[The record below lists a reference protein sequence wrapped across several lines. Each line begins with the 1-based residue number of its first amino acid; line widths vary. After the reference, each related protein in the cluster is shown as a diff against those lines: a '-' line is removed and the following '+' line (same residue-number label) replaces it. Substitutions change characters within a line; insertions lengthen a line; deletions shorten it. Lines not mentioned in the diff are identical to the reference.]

1 MQSLR
6 LGKLARNQTLW
17 GVGAIAFALVV
28 ALVLTYVYYNTPGAS
43 KIVKFYTDD
52 ANAIRTGDEIRMA
65 GIKVGTVTDLK
76 LEPSQVLVTGKI
88 DDNAF
93 VGDQSQID
101 VRMLTVVGGYYVNLA
116 SMGNAPLGQQPIPRS
131 RVTMPYSLI
140 RALTDTTK
148 ITDNVSTQPL
158 NESLNQISQGLS
170 GTNVEVI
177 STVIDAGNT
186 LISTVE
192 RQRGQVT
199 AILNLSDEYIRA
211 LSNYRDKFA
220 ALVRKTSILT
230 QTLVIYDHGFSG
242 TIQGLG
248 DVLLALKPV
257 GDLYESHSVEF
268 IEKVRNLLERGRLF
282 TEQNGLT
289 IRALRRVQ
297 NTFDRILNAQNAPP
311 GLLATD
317 MCVPIPGSPC

>member
-1 MQSLR
+1 VQSLN
-6 LGKLARNQTLW
+6 LGKLARNQTAW
-17 GVGAIAFALVV
+17 GVAAIAVALVV
-28 ALVLTYVYYNTPGAS
+28 ALVLTYVYYNTPGTS
-43 KIVKFYTDD
+43 KIVSFYTDD
-52 ANAIRTGDEIRMA
+52 ANAIRTGDEVRMA

-76 LEPSQVLVTGKI
+76 LEPSQVLVTAKI

-116 SMGNAPLGQQPIPRS
+116 SMGSAPLGAKTIPRS

-148 ITDNVSTQPL
+148 ITDNVTTKTV
-158 NESLNQISQGLS
+158 NESLNQISQGLT
-170 GTNVEVI
+170 GTNTQVI
-177 STVIDAGNT
+177 STVIDAGNS
-186 LISTVE
+186 LMSTVE

-199 AILNLSDEYIRA
+199 SILNLSDEYIRA

-220 ALVRKTSILT
+220 ELVRKASILT
-230 QTLVIYDHGFSG
+230 QTLVIYDRGFSN

-248 DVLLALKPV
+248 DVLLALKPL
-257 GDLYESHSVEF
+257 GDAYESHSLEF
-268 IEKVRNLLERGRLF
+268 IEKVRNFLERGRLF
-282 TEQNGLT
+282 VERNGLT

-297 NTFDRILNAQNAPP
+297 NLFDRVLDAQNASP

-317 MCVPIPGSPC
+317 LCVPVPGSGC